1 MADQEL
7 RCGNTMHGILREGRY
22 LEVKCKRRPCG
33 AKPGVVVL
41 HIFDLTTGL
50 LTGTK
55 RYRDPHKMKGK

>member
-1 MADQEL
+1 MGDQEL

-41 HIFDLTTGL
+41 HTFDLTTGI
-50 LTGTK
+50 LTDTK
-55 RYRDPHKMKGK
+55 KFRDPHKMKGK